1 MAELVVYV
9 APEIPQTELV
19 PLDDE
24 VSCCEEMATLLEVAE
39 VMANS
44 VPATVEEIVT
54 SEPFATAV
62 TLRKLPW
69 LTCWLIL
76 FANAVAEAEAMILAY
91 PSIDA
96 AVPIALLVAA
106 AAVLA
111 QFPHAQW
118 IVCGIVGVDLQ
129 FGTIESAC

>member
-62 TLRKLPW
+62 TLRRLP
-69 LTCWLIL
+69 
-76 FANAVAEAEAMILAY
+76 
-91 PSIDA
+91 
-96 AVPIALLVAA
+96 
-106 AAVLA
+106 
-111 QFPHAQW
+111 
-118 IVCGIVGVDLQ
+118 
-129 FGTIESAC
+129 